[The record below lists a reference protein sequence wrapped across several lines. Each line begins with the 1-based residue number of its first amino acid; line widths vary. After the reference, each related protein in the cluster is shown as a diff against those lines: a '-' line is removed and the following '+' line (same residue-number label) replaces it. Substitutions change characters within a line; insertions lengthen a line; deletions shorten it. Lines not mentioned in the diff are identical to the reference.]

1 MIFGNFSVYSDRG
14 FPQYSSRGNRLSSTV
29 ANNRMREREVV
40 LCQDL
45 VRRYG
50 KMFNK
55 IMNYIKDF
63 LENTPDDIYEFS
75 VMLEDALVD
84 DYDEMYKEQPRATEV
99 LADETPDICASAEPG
114 MKPEEIDEFKHRLKM
129 EYDKA
134 LKAMA

>member
-1 MIFGNFSVYSDRG
+1 
-14 FPQYSSRGNRLSSTV
+14 
-29 ANNRMREREVV
+29 
-40 LCQDL
+40 
-45 VRRYG
+45 
-50 KMFNK
+50 MFNK

-75 VMLEDALVD
+75 VVLEDALVD

-114 MKPEEIDEFKHRLKM
+114 MKPEEIDEFKRKLKM

-134 LKAMA
+134 LKAIV